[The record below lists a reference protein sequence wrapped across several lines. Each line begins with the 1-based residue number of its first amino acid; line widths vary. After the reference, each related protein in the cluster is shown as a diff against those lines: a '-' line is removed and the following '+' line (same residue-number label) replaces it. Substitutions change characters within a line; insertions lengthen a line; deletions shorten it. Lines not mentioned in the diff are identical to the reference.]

1 MCWRCTELTRRSLL
15 VGGGAAAAALHTG
28 TALARV
34 RPQEM
39 VPLVGP
45 GYKPTERDELGL
57 WKEMDRVEEE
67 VAGSNLLITDPKIT
81 GYLRDL
87 IGTDDPG
94 QRPHTGVD
102 EPIRVKP
109 PGREILAGRL

>member
-45 GYKPTERDELGL
+45 
-57 WKEMDRVEEE
+57 
-67 VAGSNLLITDPKIT
+67 
-81 GYLRDL
+81 
-87 IGTDDPG
+87 
-94 QRPHTGVD
+94 
-102 EPIRVKP
+102 
-109 PGREILAGRL
+109 